1 MADWRFLAS
10 DYTMTFSFSL
20 SRSFTHMT
28 STNTGQVAGQ
38 RVTCRCLAL
47 RADCPGHR
55 LSLTRDQHHTPVEPT
70 PEPGCATCPWG
81 AMWLCGLRGLMWGGH
96 YGYMHFFPTQAHRV
110 ADTRGVMFPL
120 CPSWHDRYTSRFM
133 DVSTITLS
141 NKHNRLS
148 VKKLN

>member
-1 MADWRFLAS
+1 
-10 DYTMTFSFSL
+10 MTFSFSL

-47 RADCPGHR
+47 RADCPGYR

-81 AMWLCGLRGLMWGGH
+81 GRESNVIMWITWIDVGWTLWIHALFSDSSSPG
-96 YGYMHFFPTQAHRV
+96 
-110 ADTRGVMFPL
+110 
-120 CPSWHDRYTSRFM
+120 SWHPEA
-133 DVSTITLS
+133 
-141 NKHNRLS
+141 
-148 VKKLN
+148 